1 MLLCYRDTIINYIYK
16 ANVCHCFI
24 NVLPSTTMKKILFF
38 LLALPVFAQA
48 QQKFEEI
55 NLTEGVKKIKV
66 NNQISLGYSTESGVK
81 IIMKDGLPFKDL
93 NKNGVVDIY
102 EDWRLNVNDRAK
114 DLAAKMSIEQ
124 IAGLMLYSAHQAIP
138 MPVAGM
144 FKATYGGKAF
154 QESGAKASD
163 LTDQQ
168 IAFLSKDNLRHVL
181 ITSVENPIVSST
193 WNNNVQKLVEKI
205 GLGIPSNNSSDPRNG
220 ANKNAEY
227 NAGPGGTISQWPE
240 ELGLA
245 ATFDPAITKKFGSI
259 ASKEYRALGI
269 TTALSPQIDLAT
281 EPRWNRFVGTFGEDP
296 NLATDMAR
304 AYVDGFQTSPKA
316 VDKYN
321 GWGNYSVN
329 AMVKH
334 WPGGGPEEAGRDGHF
349 AYGKF
354 AVYPGKN
361 FQTHLRTFINGA
373 FKLEGSTKKAAA
385 VMPYYTISVNQDTKN
400 GENVGNGFSKYI
412 VTDLLR
418 NKYQYDGVVCT
429 DWGITG
435 NEGAKPDI
443 FAGKSWGVEKLT
455 IAERHYK
462 VMMAGVDQFGGN
474 NDAKPVLEAYQM
486 GVKDHGEAFMR
497 KHFEQSAVR
506 LLLNMFRVGLFENPY
521 LDPQE
526 SMHIVGKP
534 EFMKAGYEAQL
545 KSIVL
550 IKNQNKTLPI
560 AKGKTVFIPKRTTPA
575 GVNFFG
581 QVSPEKIDY
590 PVNLELVK
598 KYYTVTDD
606 PTKADFA
613 IVFIKSPVSGGYSRA
628 DREAGGTGYVPISLQ
643 LKDYTATDARVHSIA
658 AGDPVVDPTI
668 TDRTYLGKT
677 SKSNSYPDLNTIL
690 DTKNAMNGKPVI
702 ISVAMTNPM
711 VFGEFEKEVDAIV
724 GEFGVQVEAQLDII
738 SGKVEPSGLLPMQMP
753 LNMSVVEKQ
762 MEDVPHDMQ
771 SYKDSQGHLYDFGYG
786 LNWKGVI
793 KDARTV
799 KYAVKK

>member
-1 MLLCYRDTIINYIYK
+1 
-16 ANVCHCFI
+16 
-24 NVLPSTTMKKILFF
+24 MKKIIFF
-38 LLALPVFAQA
+38 FFVLPVFAQA

-55 NLTEGVKKIKV
+55 NLTEGVKKIKI

-227 NAGPGGTISQWPE
+227 NAGSGGTISQWPE

-245 ATFDPAITKKFGSI
+245 ATFEPAITKKFGSI

-296 NLATDMAR
+296 ALATDMSR

-385 VMPYYTISVNQDTKN
+385 VMPYYTISVNQDIKN

-435 NEGAKPDI
+435 NEGPKPDI

-560 AKGKTVFIPKRTTPA
+560 SKGKTVFIPKRTTPA

-581 QVSPEKIDY
+581 QPSPEKTEY
-590 PVNLELVK
+590 PINLELVK

-668 TDRTYLGKT
+668 TDRTYQGKT

-690 DTKNAMNGKPVI
+690 DTKKAMNGKPVI

-738 SGKVEPSGLLPMQMP
+738 SGRVEPSGLLPMQMP
-753 LNMSVVEKQ
+753 INMSVVEKQ

-771 SYKDSQGHLYDFGYG
+771 PYKDSQGHLYDFGYG

-793 KDARTV
+793 KDARTI

>member
-1 MLLCYRDTIINYIYK
+1 
-16 ANVCHCFI
+16 
-24 NVLPSTTMKKILFF
+24 MKKILFF
-38 LLALPVFAQA
+38 LLALPVFAHA
-48 QQKFEEI
+48 QQKFEEV

-102 EDWRLNVNDRAK
+102 EDWRLNVNVRAK

-227 NAGPGGTISQWPE
+227 NAGSGGTISQWPE

-245 ATFDPAITKKFGSI
+245 ATFDPSITKKFGSI

-296 NLATDMAR
+296 ALATAMAR

-412 VTDLLR
+412 ITDLLR

-486 GVKDHGEAFMR
+486 GVKDNGEAFMR

-521 LDPQE
+521 LDPKE
-526 SMHIVGKP
+526 SMTIVGKP

-643 LKDYTATDARVHSIA
+643 LKDYTATEARVHSIA

-668 TDRTYLGKT
+668 TDRTYQGKT

-690 DTKNAMNGKPVI
+690 DTKKAMNGKPVI

-738 SGKVEPSGLLPMQMP
+738 SGKVEPSGLLPMQLP
-753 LNMSVVEKQ
+753 LNMSIVEKQ
-762 MEDVPHDMQ
+762 LEDVPHDMQ
-771 SYKDSQGHLYDFGYG
+771 SYKDSQGHLYNFGYG